1 MLFNAAVI
9 TTTPKIIIILNSG
22 ITTRLVIKNSP
33 EIDESNKYLAVVF
46 LIVLQM
52 KR

>member
-1 MLFNAAVI
+1 MLFNATKVI
-9 TTTPKIIIILNSG
+9 LKPKIIIILNSG
-22 ITTRLVIKNSP
+22 ITRLVIKNSQ

-52 KR
+52 KQ